1 MVTTVSFNL
10 QNEIIEILTD
20 DNINYKQIVVD
31 LAKRDPNLLYLI
43 DRGDRKREFDLSI
56 LEKAK
61 KNRVNAVK
69 TIREEY
75 GFSLKQTVDYLR
87 DIEKDYD
94 ETK

>member
-1 MVTTVSFNL
+1 MSFNL

-43 DRGDRKREFDLSI
+43 VRGDRKREFDLSL

-61 KNRVNAVK
+61 KNRVSAVK

-75 GFSLKQTVDYLR
+75 GFSLKQAVDYLR